1 MRRLRNNHTDCTGSV
16 NCPAKTKTRKRS
28 SLYMMQ
34 KYTPEAELALN
45 KYCFETMSLAASLRK
60 EAILPICVLASASG
74 SLVELYLETFR

>member
-1 MRRLRNNHTDCTGSV
+1 MRRLRNNQTDCTGSV

-60 EAILPICVLASASG
+60 EAIFPYGVMVARRALLSND
-74 SLVELYLETFR
+74 